1 MNSLGANKESMT
13 QIKPIDIS
21 VLIPVFNGIKYI
33 QRGLDAICNQSLKSI
48 EIIVVDDGSTDG
60 SSAFLDEYAQKDSRI
75 TIIHQQNAGAGRA
88 RNVAMDHAHGEFF
101 YFFDIDDTVEPT
113 MLEVACSTI
122 RKYQA
127 KLAVFG
133 FRVTDGMATEDVV
146 VPEKQLLSQAA
157 IAKHYVSDILS
168 VRHGSGFLW
177 NKLYRGDVIRR
188 HHIQFNHFK
197 VQEDELFNIAYMKCI
212 DSVVLMPHVF
222 YTYYISNSG
231 NSRSR
236 FLPNMHEII
245 ITVHQ
250 TFVELRHTLQIDDP
264 RFHEFLCHRTFSAL
278 MLWVTFHLYHPD
290 CPWTDK
296 ERKAVVRTVTDSP
309 VWKVVN
315 HPVGLESSLY
325 AAAMT
330 AGNVRL
336 LGLYVQCFRYLRILK
351 KAILHA

>member
-1 MNSLGANKESMT
+1 MT

-60 SSAFLDEYAQKDSRI
+60 SSAFLDEIIEDLRI

-133 FRVTDGMATEDVV
+133 LGSQTVWRDKNVV

-168 VRHGSGFLW
+168 VRHGSG
-177 NKLYRGDVIRR
+177 
-188 HHIQFNHFK
+188 
-197 VQEDELFNIAYMKCI
+197 
-212 DSVVLMPHVF
+212 LM
-222 YTYYISNSG
+222 
-231 NSRSR
+231 
-236 FLPNMHEII
+236 E
-245 ITVHQ
+245 
-250 TFVELRHTLQIDDP
+250 
-264 RFHEFLCHRTFSAL
+264 
-278 MLWVTFHLYHPD
+278 
-290 CPWTDK
+290 
-296 ERKAVVRTVTDSP
+296 
-309 VWKVVN
+309 
-315 HPVGLESSLY
+315 
-325 AAAMT
+325 
-330 AGNVRL
+330 
-336 LGLYVQCFRYLRILK
+336 
-351 KAILHA
+351 